1 MTRYLLA
8 TWEGGGVLPPELGL
22 ARRLIARGH
31 SVHVIA
37 DPAAQD
43 AARSVGC
50 TFSPWV
56 TAPHKYSL
64 DPDEDLLRDW
74 EIKNPLASFK
84 KALDVFVC
92 GPADR
97 FAADTLSALQQHP
110 ADVILADFMIL
121 GAQIAAEAAK
131 LPLGVLMPNINMRPG
146 KGVPPVGPGLMP
158 ARGPLGAMRDT
169 LIRAVGNRVW
179 AKGVPG
185 LNRARV
191 SVGLTPLPDI
201 WQQFDRATRVFVMT
215 SPSFDFQPREQ
226 QPNLRYVG
234 PILDDPTWAGAMWTP
249 PWPASNT
256 DPLVLVGL
264 SSTYQQ
270 QQSALQNVIDA
281 LAPLP
286 VRALVTLGPSL
297 PADAVTSPG
306 PHIAIVQTAP
316 HGLVFPHAAAAITH
330 CGHGTTIRAL
340 AAGVPLVCMPM
351 GRDQNDTAA
360 RVVASGAGV
369 RIKPTAAAAA
379 IRSAVERVLREPS
392 HTTAARGLR
401 DAIARE
407 TAEVDPVALL
417 EELAPQAAPG
427 VSHAS

>member
-22 ARRLIARGH
+22 ARRLVTRGH
-31 SVHVIA
+31 QVHVIA
-37 DPAAQD
+37 DPAAGD
-43 AARSVGC
+43 AARSAGC

-56 TAPHKYSL
+56 TAPHKHSL
-64 DPDEDLLRDW
+64 SPDEDILRDW
-74 EIKNPLASFK
+74 EIKNPLAAFK
-84 KALDVFVC
+84 NALDVFVC

-97 FAADTLSALQQHP
+97 FAADTLAALAEHP
-110 ADVILADFMIL
+110 ADVMLADFMML
-121 GAQIAAEAAK
+121 GSQIAAEKAK

-146 KGVPPVGPGLMP
+146 KGVPPVGPGFTP
-158 ARGPLGAMRDT
+158 AKGPLGALRDA
-169 LIRAVGNRVW
+169 LVRMVGNRVW
-179 AKGVPG
+179 ANGLPG

-191 SVGLTPLPDI
+191 SVGLEPLDDI
-201 WQQFDRATRVFVMT
+201 WVQFDRASRVFVLT

-226 QPNLRYVG
+226 QPNVHYVG
-234 PILDDPTWAGAMWTP
+234 PILDDPAWAGTSWEP

-256 DPLVLVGL
+256 DPIVLVGL

-270 QQSALQNVIDA
+270 QQAALQNVVDA

-297 PADAVTSPG
+297 SPGSLTSPA
-306 PHIAIVQTAP
+306 PHIVIVPTAP
-316 HGLVFPHAAAAITH
+316 HGLVFPHAAAAVTH

-360 RVVASGAGV
+360 RVVARGAGV
-369 RIKPTAAAAA
+369 RVKPTAVAAA
-379 IRSAVERVLREPS
+379 IRSAVEAVLREPRYGE
-392 HTTAARGLR
+392 AARALR
-401 DAIARE
+401 DAMARE
-407 TAEVDPVALL
+407 AREVDPVALL
-417 EELAPQAAPG
+417 EELAPRQA
-427 VSHAS
+427 VSRAS